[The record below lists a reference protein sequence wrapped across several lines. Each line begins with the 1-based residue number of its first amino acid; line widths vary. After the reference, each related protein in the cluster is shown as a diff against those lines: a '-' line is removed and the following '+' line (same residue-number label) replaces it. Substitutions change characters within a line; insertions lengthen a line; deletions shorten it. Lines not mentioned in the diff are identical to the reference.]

1 MKPFK
6 FIQEVRREG
15 SKVTWPTS
23 RETLTGSIMV
33 VLITAFAAVFFLII
47 DQIFSFGLDNSF
59 DGTSALIFLTEFI
72 VFVLAYWRYSKR
84 EFIF

>member
-23 RETLTGSIMV
+23 RETLTCSVMV

-47 DQIFSFGLDNSF
+47 DQIFSFGLDK
-59 DGTSALIFLTEFI
+59 LIG
-72 VFVLAYWRYSKR
+72 VAV
-84 EFIF
+84 

>member
-15 SKVTWPTS
+15 SIVTWPTS
-23 RETLTGSIMV
+23 RETSTGSVMV

-47 DQIFSFGLDNSF
+47 DQIFSFGLDK
-59 DGTSALIFLTEFI
+59 LIG
-72 VFVLAYWRYSKR
+72 VAV
-84 EFIF
+84 

>member
-23 RETLTGSIMV
+23 RETFTGSIMV
-33 VLITAFAAVFFLII
+33 VIMTIVAAIFFLII
-47 DQIFSFGLDNSF
+47 DQIFSFGLDK
-59 DGTSALIFLTEFI
+59 LIG
-72 VFVLAYWRYSKR
+72 LAV
-84 EFIF
+84 

>member
-47 DQIFSFGLDNSF
+47 DQIFSFGLDK
-59 DGTSALIFLTEFI
+59 LIGVE
-72 VFVLAYWRYSKR
+72 V
-84 EFIF
+84 